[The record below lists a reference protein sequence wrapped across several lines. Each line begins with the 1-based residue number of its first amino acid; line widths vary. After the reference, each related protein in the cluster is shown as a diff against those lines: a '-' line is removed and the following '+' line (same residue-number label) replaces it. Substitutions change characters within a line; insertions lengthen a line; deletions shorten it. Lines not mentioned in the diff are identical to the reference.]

1 MATINQDFVIQN
13 GIAFVMAVAWS
24 VGFLACDRTSPPT
37 APVPAPSGALSVGVV
52 LPLTGPLAATGLL
65 MKQGFDLA
73 LSEINTAPDQTKLR
87 FIMED
92 DSSTVSGAV
101 SAFNRL
107 IHQEGLSVIL
117 GPATS
122 AATQAAFPIAQENRV
137 VAISSTSG
145 ARGLSA
151 LGDFVFRIPL
161 TTAVVI
167 PQAIQ
172 ATQAVLGYQQVATL
186 YDSTDLFS
194 TDRDE
199 TLQETFAAHG
209 IEVLT
214 TESFASGDTAFAAP
228 LTRIKA
234 LEPDAIFVSALP
246 PEKPLI
252 LVQSQ
257 KLGLSVSLFVSSL
270 TAREVEA
277 AGVAAE
283 GAMTFTGWLP
293 TDTTPGNQAFVASY
307 RAAFGSDPT
316 AFAALPYVSVYIL
329 AWALEKAPSTEA
341 VAIRDAL
348 ADLRV
353 DSLLGSF
360 SFDAN
365 GDAIYEPKVLMVR
378 DGRLI
383 PFE

>member
-1 MATINQDFVIQN
+1 MRKP
-13 GIAFVMAVAWS
+13 AFVLVAIALS
-24 VGFLACDRTSPPT
+24 VGFSACERTSPT
-37 APVPAPSGALSVGVV
+37 ASQSAEPSGALSVGVV
-52 LPLTGPLAATGLL
+52 LPLTGSLAATGQA
-65 MKQGFDLA
+65 MQQGFELA
-73 LSEINTAPDQTKLR
+73 LSEINTAPASTQLR

-92 DSSTVSGAV
+92 DSSSVSGAV
-101 SAFNRL
+101 SAFHRL
-107 IHQEGLSVIL
+107 IEQEAVSVIL

-122 AATQAAFPIAQENRV
+122 AATQAAFPIAQDHQV
-137 VAISSTSG
+137 VAISPTSG
-145 ARGLSA
+145 ASGLSA

-172 ATQAVLGYQQVATL
+172 STQAVLGYQRVATL
-186 YDSTDLFS
+186 YDRTDLFS
-194 TDRDE
+194 TDRE
-199 TLQETFAAHG
+199 KTLQETFAAKG

-214 TESFASGDTAFAAP
+214 TETFASGDTAFAAQ

-234 LEPDAIFVSALP
+234 LEPDAVFVSALP
-246 PEKPLI
+246 PEKPLL
-252 LVQSQ
+252 LVQGHQ
-257 KLGLSVSLFVSSL
+257 LGLSAPFFVSSL

-283 GAMTFTGWLP
+283 GAITFTGWLP

-348 ADLRV
+348 ANLRV

-378 DGRLI
+378 NGRLI